1 MKLEWKTCIKIGVS
15 IFLLYLCIQYWP
27 NAAKLLSAG
36 LSAATPLIVG
46 CIIAYLVNILMRF
59 YEKHYFPK
67 AVAGFAVKSRRP
79 VCMIAAFLTL
89 IIVVILVVDLIVPEL
104 VSCVGVI
111 FSALPAAIDSLVNM
125 LARIH
130 ILPEDIAAALSGID
144 WQSKIGQLLNL
155 LLNGAGTVV
164 NVVISAVSSVFS
176 GVVTALVG
184 IIFSIYLLL
193 GKDKLAGQCKRLMHR
208 YLRPAWNRNVTYV
221 LTVLNDCF
229 SRYIVGQCVEAIIL
243 GTLCTLGMLVLR
255 LPYATMIG
263 ALIAFTAL
271 IPVAGAYIGGAVG
284 ALMVFSVSPVKAL
297 IFIIFLVVLQQVEGN
312 LIYPKVVGSSLGLPA
327 IWVLAAVTI
336 GGGIMGIA
344 GMLLGVPIAATL
356 YRLLKN
362 DLNKPQSSD
371 LGKKEVI
378 AELPGGN
385 S

>member
-1 MKLEWKTCIKIGVS
+1 MKLEWKTCIRIAVS
-15 IFLLYLCIQYWP
+15 AFFFYLCIQYWP
-27 NAAKLLSAG
+27 NAARLLSMG
-36 LSAATPLIVG
+36 LSAAFPLITG

-67 AVAGFAVKSRRP
+67 ARTALILKSRRP
-79 VCMIAAFLTL
+79 VCMVAAFLTL
-89 IIVVILVVDLIVPEL
+89 LIIMILVVNLIVPEL

-111 FSALPAAIDSLVNM
+111 ISALPAAIDSLVDLLTRM
-125 LARIH
+125 H
-130 ILPEDIAAALSGID
+130 ILPENIAVTLSEID

-155 LLNGAGTVV
+155 LLTGAGTVV
-164 NVVISAVSSVFS
+164 NVVIGTISTIFS

-193 GKDKLAGQCKRLMHR
+193 GKDKLAEQCKRLLHR
-208 YLRPAWNRNVTYV
+208 YLRAEWCRNVNYI

-229 SRYIVGQCVEAIIL
+229 SRYIVGQCIEAIIL
-243 GTLCTLGMLVLR
+243 GTLCTFGMLVLH

-263 ALIAFTAL
+263 ALISFTAL
-271 IPVAGAYIGGAVG
+271 IPVAGAYIGGAIG
-284 ALMVFSVSPVKAL
+284 ALMVFSISPAKAL
-297 IFIIFLVVLQQVEGN
+297 IFILFLVVLQQVEGN
-312 LIYPKVVGSSLGLPA
+312 LIYPRVVGSSLGLPA

-362 DLNKPQSSD
+362 DLNKPHSSNPAE
-371 LGKKEVI
+371 KELI

-385 S
+385 L